1 MPAQWTGDLLGEMH
15 VKDISVS
22 QLAEELGVTKQYVS
36 MVLHGHRSPP
46 DAEERFRAAVER
58 LSAGLIDFRP

>member
-15 VKDISVS
+15 VKDITVS

-46 DAEERFRAAVER
+46 DAETRFRAAVER
-58 LSAGLIDFRP
+58 LSEGLIGRP

>member
-22 QLAEELGVTKQYVS
+22 QLAEALGVTKQYVS

-46 DAEERFRAAVER
+46 DAEKRFRAAVER
-58 LSAGLIDFRP
+58 LSGGGQMSGH